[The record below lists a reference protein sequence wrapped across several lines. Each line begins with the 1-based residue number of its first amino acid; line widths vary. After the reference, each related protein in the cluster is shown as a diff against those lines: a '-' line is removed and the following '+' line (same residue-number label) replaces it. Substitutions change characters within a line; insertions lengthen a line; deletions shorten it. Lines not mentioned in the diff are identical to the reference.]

1 MPHLSEIQR
10 RHLHDGLAHLEKLL
24 DGMQSLL
31 DAAQRPGLFSRYR
44 DDLSAP
50 ERERLARG
58 LTAARAAIADGLRQF
73 ELAPEPAALSAA
85 AALHAQVGVAEMAAE
100 ELGARDM
107 RGYGPLAPEAA
118 TALDQMADNLR
129 AVMAAISSGGS
140 VLRPGANLADALGA
154 AADQALATMAR
165 ALAAAVAD
173 DNAASEALPLIA
185 TDALTGVAQTICR
198 AHGATPPPELEAS
211 GIRWR
216 LDRPKLAG
224 LGLDFLTARFLR
236 QLEPRREEIR
246 ETLRAYGRRAS
257 AQ

>member
-24 DGMQSLL
+24 DGMQALL
-31 DAAQRPGLFSRYR
+31 DAAQRPGLFPRFH

-58 LTAARAAIADGLRQF
+58 LTAAHAAVADGLRQF
-73 ELAPEPAALSAA
+73 ALAPEPAALSAA
-85 AALHAQVGVAEMAAE
+85 AALRAQVGVAELAAE

-118 TALDQMADNLR
+118 AALDAMANHLR
-129 AVMAAISSGGS
+129 AAMAAIVNGGAGP
-140 VLRPGANLADALGA
+140 RPATNLAEALAA
-154 AADQALATMAR
+154 AADDALDTMAR
-165 ALAAAVAD
+165 ALAIAVAEED
-173 DNAASEALPLIA
+173 AASEALPLIA
-185 TDALTGVAQTICR
+185 TDALTEMARTRCL
-198 AHGATPPPELEAS
+198 AHGAVPPPELDA
-211 GIRWR
+211 GAIRWR

-224 LGLDFLTARFLR
+224 LGRDFLTGRFHR

-257 AQ
+257 LQ